1 MKKKI
6 ILSLVILFL
15 ISIIYIGI
23 DFYTKIFVKHKD
35 FITSITIDV
44 RKGMSVSSIAD
55 LLKKNKLIKNS
66 LYFKIYYKLFRNKKS
81 LRSGEYYFDKTI
93 SAKEIL
99 DILIKGKVKLYSITI
114 PEGLTIEE
122 TARLLERYRGVNFR
136 DFMKDSKNISLIYDL
151 DKSADDLEGYLYPDT
166 YFLEKNTKAK
176 EIIAI
181 MVNRFKK
188 KYSNQFLHRTKEL
201 GMSVREIVTLASL
214 IEKETS
220 SREERF
226 LISSVF
232 HNRLRIGMPLG
243 CDPTII
249 YALKRDGIYKGKLGW
264 KELRYDSPYNTRIYK
279 GLPPGPICSPGIDSI
294 EAALYPENT
303 GYIYFVAKDSKSHY
317 FSKTLKEHNQAVR
330 KYILNK

>member
-6 ILSLVILFL
+6 TLSLIILFVILL
-15 ISIIYIGI
+15 IYIGI
-23 DFYTKIFVKHKD
+23 DFYNKIFVKHKD
-35 FITSITIDV
+35 FLTSITIDV
-44 RKGMSVSSIAD
+44 KRGMSVSSIAD
-55 LLKKNKLIKNS
+55 LLKEKKLIKNKF
-66 LYFKIYYKLFRNKKS
+66 YFKIYYKLFRNKKS
-81 LRSGEYYFDKTI
+81 LRSGEYYFDKSI

-122 TARLLERYRGVNFR
+122 IARLMERYRGVNFR
-136 DFMKDSKNISLIYDL
+136 SFMKNSKNISLIYDL
-151 DKSADDLEGYLYPDT
+151 DKSANDLEGYLYPDT
-166 YFLEKNTKAK
+166 YYLEKNTNAK

-317 FSKTLKEHNQAVR
+317 FSKTLKEHNEAVR
-330 KYILNK
+330 KYILKK